1 MLTNLLLLLK
11 DAGGNDF
18 FSAVLGFILPVA
30 YSYQPNLTVIA
41 VGPNRSLGISGI
53 SLLVAL
59 LRGLAESRVFV
70 VIEVRSGAKP
80 WYFKV
85 SGRGAGMNC
94 FQPPSTK
101 YWLYL
106 CCLWYHSTNCPGFC
120 LSWEQDKAQ
129 LHTELLAVVAACSG
143 EDEAWV
149 EGITHGYVCG
159 P

>member
-11 DAGGNDF
+11 DAEGNDF

-41 VGPNRSLGISGI
+41 VAPNRSLGISGI

-59 LRGLAESRVFV
+59 LQGLAESRIFA
-70 VIEVRSGAKP
+70 VIEVRRGAKP

-85 SGRGAGMNC
+85 SGRDTGMNC
-94 FQPPSTK
+94 FKLPSRT

-106 CCLWYHSTNCPGFC
+106 SCLWYP
-120 LSWEQDKAQ
+120 
-129 LHTELLAVVAACSG
+129 
-143 EDEAWV
+143 
-149 EGITHGYVCG
+149 
-159 P
+159 

>member
-11 DAGGNDF
+11 DAEGNDF

-41 VGPNRSLGISGI
+41 IGPNRSLGINGI

-59 LRGLAESRVFV
+59 LQGLAESRIFA

-85 SGRGAGMNC
+85 SGRDTGMNC
-94 FQPPSTK
+94 FKPLSRK

-106 CCLWYHSTNCPGFC
+106 SCLWYP
-120 LSWEQDKAQ
+120 
-129 LHTELLAVVAACSG
+129 
-143 EDEAWV
+143 
-149 EGITHGYVCG
+149 
-159 P
+159 